1 MAIHPEATSATTKR
15 LRGYAKVRPL
25 YDELHGPLFESIL
38 HPSSSVTSLPR
49 LYISK
54 NRSCFK
60 EAISS
65 SGAAV
70 FTILWNAKFEPSSS
84 SKDQIVLTTN
94 VTLAETFEES
104 FNDMLTSTA
113 KASASTQ
120 ILSDLTPKAWVKIRP
135 ITTHHDVQTI
145 ITKQME
151 SVLFRRPYTTHR
163 VQPTSTNDPFMER
176 LVHCM
181 TTGESDLRPVEEIK
195 SKEQHVDKAPGTI
208 KDEVDDT
215 PAAVQAIKEEND
227 NKNDS
232 HQHHDNTL
240 VTTPTDQHV
249 DSPSTPTSK
258 ASQLSTITVNEDD
271 SGYKEAMEDYRA
283 RTTSLFSDLKQCK

>member
-1 MAIHPEATSATTKR
+1 
-15 LRGYAKVRPL
+15 
-25 YDELHGPLFESIL
+25 
-38 HPSSSVTSLPR
+38 
-49 LYISK
+49 
-54 NRSCFK
+54 
-60 EAISS
+60 
-65 SGAAV
+65 
-70 FTILWNAKFEPSSS
+70 
-84 SKDQIVLTTN
+84 
-94 VTLAETFEES
+94 
-104 FNDMLTSTA
+104 
-113 KASASTQ
+113 
-120 ILSDLTPKAWVKIRP
+120 
-135 ITTHHDVQTI
+135 
-145 ITKQME
+145 
-151 SVLFRRPYTTHR
+151 
-163 VQPTSTNDPFMER
+163 
-176 LVHCM
+176 M

-215 PAAVQAIKEEND
+215 PAAVQAIKEKND

-258 ASQLSTITVNEDD
+258 ASQLSTITANEDD

>member
-1 MAIHPEATSATTKR
+1 MAVHPEVTSATTKR
-15 LRGYAKVRPL
+15 LRGYAKVRSL
-25 YDELHGPLFESIL
+25 YDDLHGPLFESIL
-38 HPSSSVTSLPR
+38 HPSSCETSLPR

-65 SGAAV
+65 SGTPV
-70 FTILWNAKFEPSSS
+70 FTILWNATFEPSSS

-94 VTLAETFEES
+94 VTLAETFKES

-120 ILSDLTPKAWVKIRP
+120 ILSDLTPKAWVKVRP
-135 ITTHHDVQTI
+135 ITTHHNVQII

-151 SVLFRRPYTTHR
+151 SMFFRRPYTTHR
-163 VQPTSTNDPFMER
+163 IQPTSSDPFLKR
-176 LVHCM
+176 LVHCL
-181 TTGESDLRPVEEIK
+181 TTGESDLRPIEEIA
-195 SKEQHVDKAPGTI
+195 SKERYEDKAPDTSPG
-208 KDEVDDT
+208 KVELDT
-215 PAAVQAIKEEND
+215 PAVQAIKEEYD
-227 NKNDS
+227 DKNDR
-232 HQHHDNTL
+232 HQHHDNTQ
-240 VTTPTDQHV
+240 VNTPTDQPL

-258 ASQLSTITVNEDD
+258 VSQLSTFTANEDD

-283 RTTSLFSDLKQCK
+283 RTTALFSDLKQCK